1 MRVRVAVHVC
11 VCSARA
17 CVPTPCEGPLVSD
30 IWVDS
35 ISQGLWASPGRA
47 RQPRVAAGGAAGPCR
62 RQGQSLALLRGPS
75 WEVLL
80 QVQGVGEHTGC
91 QAVMGVRVLHGDSQV
106 ACSGTEV
113 AALAWDG
120 ARH

>member
-1 MRVRVAVHVC
+1 MK
-11 VCSARA
+11 ARLSL
-17 CVPTPCEGPLVSD
+17 TFG
-30 IWVDS
+30 VDS

-47 RQPRVAAGGAAGPCR
+47 RQPRVAAGE
-62 RQGQSLALLRGPS
+62 RQGRAGRRAQSLALLRGPS

-80 QVQGVGEHTGC
+80 QVGVGEHTGC
-91 QAVMGVRVLHGDSQV
+91 QAIMGGEGSCTATPKWH
-106 ACSGTEV
+106 SGTEV